1 MRGLSCSRGLRG
13 SIGSR
18 GIDERLERPGVLQW
32 LARLDRDERM
42 DESAH
47 RLERLELLEP
57 LDRGRAE
64 RLDREK
70 RV

>member
-1 MRGLSCSRGLRG
+1 MRLH
-13 SIGSR
+13 
-18 GIDERLERPGVLQW
+18 
-32 LARLDRDERM
+32 RDKRM
-42 DESAH
+42 DGRAH